1 MTRVFEAAAVVVDV
15 AAAVF
20 WPLYAFGELPQ
31 MVTYWDAA
39 PVDEAAIMTS
49 WAAGLIGASALCAAA
64 PPFALRRVASDCGQ
78 S

>member
-1 MTRVFEAAAVVVDV
+1 
-15 AAAVF
+15 
-20 WPLYAFGELPQ
+20 

-49 WAAGLIGASALCAAA
+49 WSAGLIGASALCAAA
-64 PPFALRRVASDCGQ
+64 RPFALRRAASAAGK